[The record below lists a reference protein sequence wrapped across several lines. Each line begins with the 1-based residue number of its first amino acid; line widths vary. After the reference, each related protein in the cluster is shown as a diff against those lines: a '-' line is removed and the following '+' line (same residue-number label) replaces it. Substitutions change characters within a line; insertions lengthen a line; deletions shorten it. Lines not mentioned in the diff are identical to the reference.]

1 MIEGRYD
8 RETFLAA
15 GGHTKSYNE
24 VKYNMSNIAGLA
36 VFVLWLMSML
46 THSVK
51 SIPGINFP

>member
-1 MIEGRYD
+1 MGRYD
-8 RETFLAA
+8 RETLLAA
-15 GGHTKSYNE
+15 GGHTKYYNE

-51 SIPGINFP
+51 FIPGINFP